1 MKEST
6 APALSGFPFPVSVD
20 YGAVGFLTDLGH
32 YLFILGL

>member
-6 APALSGFPFPVSVD
+6 APALLGFPVSVD